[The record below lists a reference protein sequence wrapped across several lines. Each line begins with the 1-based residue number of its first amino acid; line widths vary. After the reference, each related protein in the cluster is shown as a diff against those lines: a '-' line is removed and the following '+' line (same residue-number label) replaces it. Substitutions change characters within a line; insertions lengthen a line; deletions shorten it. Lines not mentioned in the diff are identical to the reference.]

1 MNFFSNFRALFS
13 NSASAITSFVNQ
25 AIAMTNVGYA
35 NSRVPITMT
44 LHCIIDSSIT
54 SVTSFSTMIKSFT
67 PSASKLKEQLQTLNI
82 KFFNLKK

>member
-1 MNFFSNFRALFS
+1 LFS
-13 NSASAITSFVNQ
+13 NSASAITGFVNQ
-25 AIAMTNVGYA
+25 AITMTNIGYA